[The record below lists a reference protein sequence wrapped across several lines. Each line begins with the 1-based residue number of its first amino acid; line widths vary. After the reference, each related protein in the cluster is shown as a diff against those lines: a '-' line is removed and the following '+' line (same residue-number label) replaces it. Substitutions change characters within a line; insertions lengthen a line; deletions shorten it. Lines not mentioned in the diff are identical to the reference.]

1 MTANQVGFQPR
12 TTPAERRAD
21 IDIRRQL
28 AALGA
33 VDLSAIEARLTALE
47 AADVAFAAADTALDG
62 RLDTVE
68 GTIAADP
75 WVNETG
81 DTMTGSLVLPD
92 AGTDPN
98 HATTRQG
105 ATDLATFIAA
115 DKVNGVSLAVAFA
128 TGWEDYLGGYGVCQT
143 TKLGNFVWLTGL
155 TRRTGTAFGSGLIAT
170 IPAAHRPSGG
180 AEIFV
185 TVCSATGGVCRI
197 DVSGTSGQ
205 INLSASVPVVSIATN
220 GFVSLKGFWKA

>member
-47 AADVAFAAADTALDG
+47 AADVALAAADTALDG
-62 RLDTVE
+62 RLDTIE

-81 DTMTGSLVLPD
+81 DTMTGDLTLPGP
-92 AGTDPN
+92 GTLPA

-115 DKVNGVSLAVAFA
+115 EYVNGITVPLSFA
-128 TGWEDYLGGYGVCQT
+128 TNWSDWLGGYGPCQA

-155 TRRTGTAFGSGLIAT
+155 AKVSVSFSSGVIGSLPTGYRPGGTEMYVVNTS
-170 IPAAHRPSGG
+170 AA
-180 AEIFV
+180 
-185 TVCSATGGVCRI
+185 GGVCRL
-197 DVSGTSGQ
+197 DVLANGNVALSTQ
-205 INLSASVPVVSIATN
+205 IAVTVPAN
-220 GFVSLKGFWKA
+220 GYVGLKAFWKV